1 MYGSDNFGQPC
12 CDPKASVL
20 LQTSALWKFTRYL
33 ILTALPF
40 KLVNDVS
47 QFVGPTFLNLLLG
60 VVSSGQPSSVGYT
73 YAIIM
78 LTLLIIGTAA
88 DNQHFQ
94 RVMRGG
100 KRCNM
105 AVHICVPACMQFWQ
119 FRGIWAIWVPVGSS
133 QLGTAKLCT
142 EKFCRPNMA
151 GISAQQVM
159 NCTKYIGTLNC
170 WTHPRTLMHQSI
182 WHELQLC
189 SFASHW
195 LASGQ
200 CLQLMSMFPLSRC
213 QGHTSI
219 RQHSSCNLHFLFPHS
234 NSRCLRKPW
243 HLQLPCHEIGVTL
256 ASSIQ
261 GLVAIISNMKPT

>member
-1 MYGSDNFGQPC
+1 MFP
-12 CDPKASVL
+12 L
-20 LQTSALWKFTRYL
+20 LVQTSALWKFTRYL

-105 AVHICVPACMQFWQ
+105 AVLICCCVVCKL
-119 FRGIWAIWVPVGSS
+119 GKLWAIGPIWSILVSFGRK
-133 QLGTAKLCT
+133 KLCT
-142 EKFCRPNMA
+142 EKPCRPNMA
-151 GISAQQVM
+151 GISAQEVM
-159 NCTKYIGTLNC
+159 TCTGYTGVSNC
-170 WTHPRTLMHQSI
+170 WSHPRRLMHQQI
-182 WHELQLC
+182 WLKLQLC
-189 SFASHW
+189 SFTSHW
-195 LASGQ
+195 LASI
-200 CLQLMSMFPLSRC
+200 LWPYSMLA
-213 QGHTSI
+213 I
-219 RQHSSCNLHFLFPHS
+219 
-234 NSRCLRKPW
+234 
-243 HLQLPCHEIGVTL
+243 HEQVSL
-256 ASSIQ
+256 A
-261 GLVAIISNMKPT
+261 P